1 MPWYAI
7 HTKSRHEDKVLL
19 GLTQKAI
26 DAFLPKMEVWS
37 KRKDRRKKIHIP
49 MFSGYLFAE
58 TAEMDNQTRL
68 DILKTVGVVRILG
81 RPNGQDPIP
90 VPDDKIDAIR
100 RLVASRV
107 EIQQIQYPKVGE
119 RACIVDGPFR
129 GIEGVVLKAD
139 YQQELFVVSIEL
151 LQRSVAIRLEGFQ
164 VARI

>member
-19 GLTQKAI
+19 GLTQKSI
-26 DAFLPKMEVWS
+26 HAFLPKMEVWS
-37 KRKDRRKKIHIP
+37 KRQDRRKKIHIP

-58 TAEMDNQTRL
+58 TAEMGNRTRL
-68 DILKTVGVVRILG
+68 DILKTAGVVRILG
-81 RPNGQDPIP
+81 RPNSQDPIP
-90 VPDDKIDAIR
+90 VPDDKIDAIQ

-151 LQRSVAIRLEGFQ
+151 LQRCVAIRLEGFQ

>member
-7 HTKSRHEDKVLL
+7 HTRSRHEDKVHL

-26 DAFLPKMEVWS
+26 HAFLPKMEVWS
-37 KRKDRRKKIHIP
+37 RRTDRRKKIRVP
-49 MFSGYLFAE
+49 MFPGYLFAE
-58 TAEMDNQTRL
+58 TAEMDDKSRL
-68 DILKTVGVVRILG
+68 DILKTSGVVRILG
-81 RPNGQDPIP
+81 RPNSQEPIP
-90 VPDDKIDAIR
+90 VPDETIDAIQ

-119 RACIVDGPFR
+119 RACITDGPFR

-139 YQQELFVVSIEL
+139 YRQELFVVSIEL

-164 VARI
+164 VAKI

>member
-26 DAFLPKMEVWS
+26 HAFLPKMEVWS

-49 MFSGYLFAE
+49 MFSGYIFAE

-68 DILKTVGVVRILG
+68 DILKTAGVVRILG

-90 VPDDKIDAIR
+90 VPDDKIDAIQ
-100 RLVASRV
+100 RLVTSRV

-119 RACIVDGPFR
+119 RACIVDGPFL

-139 YQQELFVVSIEL
+139 YQQEMFVVSIEL